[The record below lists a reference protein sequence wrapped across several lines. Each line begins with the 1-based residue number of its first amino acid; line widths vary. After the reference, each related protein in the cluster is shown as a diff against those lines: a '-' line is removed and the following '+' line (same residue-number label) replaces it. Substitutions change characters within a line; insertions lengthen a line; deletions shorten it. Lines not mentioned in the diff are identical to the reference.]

1 MSKTSL
7 SWARLEGRPGHEA
20 GRALLAAAYREKT
33 GEEMPP
39 IRIGQWGKPYFE
51 GSDLH
56 FSISHT
62 KNHAFCALSE
72 GPVGIDAEEEDRNVS
87 LRLAPKI
94 LSPGEMERFDG
105 TQEMLLRFWV
115 LKEAS
120 VKLTGL
126 GLQGYPNH
134 TDFDPNDP
142 RIQKIDGCLMAVL
155 EE

>member
-7 SWARLEGRPGHEA
+7 SWVRLEGRSGHEA

-33 GEEMPP
+33 GKEMPP
-39 IRIGQWGKPYFE
+39 ILTGEWGKPYFE
-51 GSDLH
+51 GSNLH

-62 KNHAFCALSE
+62 KKHAFCALSE
-72 GPVGIDAEEEDRNVS
+72 GPVGIDAEEEDRNIA

-94 LSPGEMERFDG
+94 LSPEEAERFDG
-105 TQEMLLRFWV
+105 SREMLLRFWV

-142 RIQKIDGCLMAVL
+142 RIQKIDGCLVAVL